1 MDFNMILEGPV
12 RAIIL
17 ELHIYT
23 QAGGFLTG
31 IAVINRD
38 ISQPPMKRG
47 NTEKPR
53 RPGKVSS
60 HIVTMSL
67 DILVFVW
74 A

>member
-1 MDFNMILEGPV
+1 M
-12 RAIIL
+12 
-17 ELHIYT
+17 ELHFIYT

-60 HIVTMSL
+60 PQIVTMSL
-67 DILVFVW
+67 DISLCVGLDTMENSSKGV
-74 A
+74 

>member
-1 MDFNMILEGPV
+1 M
-12 RAIIL
+12 
-17 ELHIYT
+17 ELHFTYT

-60 HIVTMSL
+60 QLVTMSL
-67 DILVFVW
+67 DISLCVGLETMENSSKGV
-74 A
+74 

>member
-1 MDFNMILEGPV
+1 M
-12 RAIIL
+12 
-17 ELHIYT
+17 ELPFTYT

-60 HIVTMSL
+60 QIVTMSL
-67 DILVFVW
+67 DISLCVGLENSSKGGV
-74 A
+74 